1 METSSVTAVHPPG
14 SRVLGHRKL
23 RQAGYPG
30 GKCDEATSRPPA
42 QLLVYDHDMGK
53 DGKSIKR

>member
-14 SRVLGHRKL
+14 SRVLGRREL

-30 GKCDEATSRPPA
+30 GKGDEATSRPPA
-42 QLLVYDHDMGK
+42 HLLNVMGL
-53 DGKSIKR
+53 

>member
-14 SRVLGHRKL
+14 SRVLGRREL

-30 GKCDEATSRPPA
+30 GKGDGATSRPPA
-42 QLLVYDHDMGK
+42 HLLNLMGL
-53 DGKSIKR
+53 